1 MESKYNEDDYLQ
13 LSGIQHFAFCRRQWA
28 LIHIE
33 NQWSENLRTVEG
45 NIFHRRVHDN
55 NNHEKRGDIIIARDI
70 SFSSATLGISGQCD
84 VLEFHRSPE
93 GIRLD
98 GYEGSWIPYPIE
110 YKKGEPKEFNAD
122 RLQLCGQAMCIEEML
137 CVDISEGALF
147 YGSTRRREKVVFDDN
162 LKDEVRNALK
172 EMHDLYQ
179 RKYTPK
185 VKRKKACN
193 ACSLKEIC
201 LPELTKTKTVFEYI
215 SGADTE

>member
-1 MESKYNEDDYLQ
+1 M
-13 LSGIQHFAFCRRQWA
+13 
-28 LIHIE
+28 
-33 NQWSENLRTVEG
+33 
-45 NIFHRRVHDN
+45 
-55 NNHEKRGDIIIARDI
+55 
-70 SFSSATLGISGQCD
+70 
-84 VLEFHRSPE
+84 
-93 GIRLD
+93 
-98 GYEGSWIPYPIE
+98 IE
-110 YKKGEPKEFNAD
+110 YKNGEPKEFNAD

-147 YGSTRRREKVVFDDN
+147 YGSTRRREKVIFDDN

-201 LPELTKTKTVFEYI
+201 LPVLTKTKTVFEYVT
-215 SGADTE
+215 GADTE